1 MGLCSLYREQ
11 WDEMSEN
18 LEVTGM
24 VLISVPAGEYDRRV
38 EILTKERGRISGFVR
53 GARRPGSPVMAAA
66 SPFVFGT
73 FKISQGR
80 SAYQIHEARV
90 DNYFEKL
97 RSDITAACYGA
108 YFREILQ
115 YVTRENNDE
124 TALLLLA
131 YQSLRALESD
141 AFDNRLVR
149 AVFEIKTVMLEGE
162 YPGPRL
168 GAQYLDATLYTLDFL
183 FKTPPARI
191 YTFGVKPEVLQEL
204 ESYAK
209 WLCGRTWDHKFRSL
223 QILEVLQ

>member
-97 RSDITAACYGA
+97 R
-108 YFREILQ
+108 RP
-115 YVTRENNDE
+115 VTG
-124 TALLLLA
+124 LI
-131 YQSLRALESD
+131 S
-141 AFDNRLVR
+141 
-149 AVFEIKTVMLEGE
+149 
-162 YPGPRL
+162 
-168 GAQYLDATLYTLDFL
+168 
-183 FKTPPARI
+183 
-191 YTFGVKPEVLQEL
+191 
-204 ESYAK
+204 
-209 WLCGRTWDHKFRSL
+209 WKFFSM
-223 QILEVLQ
+223 

>member
-1 MGLCSLYREQ
+1 
-11 WDEMSEN
+11 MSSN
-18 LEVTGM
+18 YEVTGM
-24 VLISVPAGEYDRRV
+24 VLSSVPAGEYDRRV
-38 EILTKERGRISGFVR
+38 EILTRERGRISGFAQ

-66 SPFVFGT
+66 QPFVFGT
-73 FKISQGR
+73 FVISEGRTANKIR
-80 SAYQIHEARV
+80 EARV
-90 DNYFEKL
+90 DNFFAGLRKDVSGSLYGTYFMEV
-97 RSDITAACYGA
+97 
-108 YFREILQ
+108 LQ

-124 TALLLLA
+124 TALLMLA
-131 YQSLRALESD
+131 YQTLRALESD

-162 YPGPRL
+162 YPGPRR

-183 FKTPPARI
+183 FKTPPARV

-209 WLCGRTWDHKFRSL
+209 WLCGRAWDHKFRSL